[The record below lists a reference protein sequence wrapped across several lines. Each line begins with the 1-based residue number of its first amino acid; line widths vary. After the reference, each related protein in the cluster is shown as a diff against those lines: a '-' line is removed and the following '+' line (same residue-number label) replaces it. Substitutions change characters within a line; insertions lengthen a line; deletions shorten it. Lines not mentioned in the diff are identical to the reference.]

1 MHAGA
6 PSAVKPPAP
15 ATTRRPA
22 SEARLAVA
30 LVVAVANLAGTN
42 PAGAQ
47 PNASSDA
54 GATSTTST
62 TSATSATS
70 TSSPSRDDTSS
81 NETPHSVAQLERWL
95 AARAAPHADDVASID
110 LDARWPSNSPDVAGL
125 EARLRGALPTPRPDG
140 RTRLVLRAQLVD
152 GRLALELEAGAAS
165 RGWLARLLGVR
176 DTNETARL
184 SVPLDAP
191 LRRHVAALPALTDAS
206 VVQRAFLLPSRDY
219 LALVV
224 TDLGDS
230 GPNELVLLRADGS
243 IEIFRLGADSSG
255 RTRIFPIADGRL
267 PTTPPN
273 GLGAPRAFGVIT
285 PDEASALVATRD
297 RSTIHRIRLEGR
309 ALRIEPV
316 DDAVCPPA
324 ALPLPDACALP
335 VDARDYFASELLAR
349 TGQPPPARA
358 PTSFYARVR
367 RPLHRADGTL
377 ADVEAVVT
385 PRGRLAVRT
394 DARVVGVMGHGA
406 ALGADDVDGDG
417 QIELLASSDRDLGA
431 GDVLHLFRVRADGG
445 LRALWRS
452 EPLEGSVMVG
462 GSGDLD
468 LDGSPE
474 LLAIEEPRDPNGR
487 ATLWVVR

>member
-1 MHAGA
+1 M
-6 PSAVKPPAP
+6 AVTWR
-15 ATTRRPA
+15 ATTRRRA
-22 SEARLAVA
+22 CELLVA
-30 LVVAVANLAGTN
+30 ILTVLVVDVSR
-42 PAGAQ
+42 AQ
-47 PNASSDA
+47 PSPTSPRSASVDA
-54 GATSTTST
+54 
-62 TSATSATS
+62 
-70 TSSPSRDDTSS
+70 P
-81 NETPHSVAQLERWL
+81 PHSLAQLERWL
-95 AARAAPHADDVASID
+95 TASAAPHADDVASIE

-125 EARLRGALPTPRPDG
+125 EQRLRVALPTPRPDG

-152 GRLALELEAGAAS
+152 GRLALELEAGATS
-165 RGWLARLLGVR
+165 RGWLARLLGLR
-176 DTNETARL
+176 AANETARL
-184 SVPLDAP
+184 VVPLDAP
-191 LRRHVAALPALTDAS
+191 LRRHVAALPALTDAT

-219 LALVV
+219 LALAV
-224 TDLGDS
+224 TDLGDA

-243 IEIFRLGADSSG
+243 IEIFRLGADASG
-255 RTRIFPIADGRL
+255 RTRIFPIAESRL
-267 PTTPPN
+267 PPTPPG
-273 GLGAPRAFGVIT
+273 GLGAPRPFGVIT
-285 PDEASALVATRD
+285 PDDASALVATRD
-297 RSTIHRIRLEGR
+297 RAAIHRARLEGR
-309 ALRIEPV
+309 ALRIETV
-316 DDAVCPPA
+316 DDALCPPT
-324 ALPLPDACALP
+324 ALPLLDACALP
-335 VDARDYFASELLAR
+335 VDSRDYFASELLAR
-349 TGQPPPARA
+349 TGHPPPARA

-367 RPLHRADGTL
+367 RTLHRADGTL

-468 LDGSPE
+468 LDGAPE
-474 LLAIEEPRDPNGR
+474 LLAIEEPNDPNGR

>member
-1 MHAGA
+1 MHAAARIAVSRIAGA
-6 PSAVKPPAP
+6 CALLVAILALVDLARAQPSPSSPRSASLDASNAAV
-15 ATTRRPA
+15 PA
-22 SEARLAVA
+22 SE
-30 LVVAVANLAGTN
+30 
-42 PAGAQ
+42 
-47 PNASSDA
+47 SSF
-54 GATSTTST
+54 
-62 TSATSATS
+62 
-70 TSSPSRDDTSS
+70 
-81 NETPHSVAQLERWL
+81 AQLERWL
-95 AARAAPHADDVASID
+95 TASATPHADDVASIE
-110 LDARWPSNSPDVAGL
+110 LDARWPANSPDVAGL
-125 EARLRGALPTPRPDG
+125 ERRLRDALPTPRPDG

-152 GRLALELEAGAAS
+152 GRLALELEAGATS
-165 RGWLARLLGVR
+165 RGWLARLLGLR
-176 DTNETARL
+176 AANETARL
-184 SVPLDAP
+184 SVSLDAP
-191 LRRHVAALPALTDAS
+191 LRRHVAALPALTDAT

-219 LALVV
+219 LALAV
-224 TDLGDS
+224 TDLGDA

-243 IEIFRLGADSSG
+243 IEIFRLGADASG
-255 RTRIFPIADGRL
+255 RTRIFPIAESRL
-267 PTTPPN
+267 PTTPPG

-285 PDEASALVATRD
+285 PDDTSALVATRD
-297 RSTIHRIRLEGR
+297 RSAIHRILLEGR
-309 ALRIEPV
+309 ALRIETV
-316 DDAVCPPA
+316 DDALCPPT

-335 VDARDYFASELLAR
+335 VDSRDYFASELLAR
-349 TGQPPPARA
+349 TGHPPPARA

-367 RPLHRADGTL
+367 RTLHRADGTL

-468 LDGSPE
+468 LDGAPE

>member
-1 MHAGA
+1 MRAA
-6 PSAVKPPAP
+6 ARRAVTWT
-15 ATTRRPA
+15 TTRRRACALLVTLLCAHP
-22 SEARLAVA
+22 LVDVA
-30 LVVAVANLAGTN
+30 H
-42 PAGAQ
+42 AQ
-47 PNASSDA
+47 PTPVRQPSPRAASPQASSDVDA
-54 GATSTTST
+54 PIA
-62 TSATSATS
+62 SATSNVDATNA
-70 TSSPSRDDTSS
+70 PSLTR
-81 NETPHSVAQLERWL
+81 VARWL
-95 AARAAPHADDVASID
+95 TTSAAPHAGDVASIE

-125 EARLRGALPTPRPDG
+125 EAHLRAALPTPRPDG
-140 RTRLVLRAQLVD
+140 GMRLVLRAQVVD
-152 GRLALELEAGAAS
+152 GRLALELEASPTS
-165 RGWLARLLGVR
+165 RGWLARLIGLR
-176 DTNETARL
+176 DATETASL
-184 SVPLDAP
+184 SVSLDAP
-191 LRRHVAALPALTDAS
+191 LRRHVAALPALTDAT

-219 LALVV
+219 LALAV
-224 TDLGDS
+224 TDLGDA
-230 GPNELVLLRADGS
+230 GPNELVLLRADGTL
-243 IEIFRLGADSSG
+243 EIFRLGADASG

-267 PTTPPN
+267 PPTPPS

-285 PDEASALVATRD
+285 PDDASALVATRD
-297 RSTIHRIRLEGR
+297 RSTVHRIRLVGR
-309 ALRIEPV
+309 ALQMEPI
-316 DDAVCPPA
+316 DDALCPPV

-349 TGQPPPARA
+349 TGRPPPARA
-358 PTSFYARVR
+358 PTSFYSRVR
-367 RPLHRADGTL
+367 RTLHRADGTL

-417 QIELLASSDRDLGA
+417 QVELLASSDRDLGA

-468 LDGSPE
+468 LDGAPE